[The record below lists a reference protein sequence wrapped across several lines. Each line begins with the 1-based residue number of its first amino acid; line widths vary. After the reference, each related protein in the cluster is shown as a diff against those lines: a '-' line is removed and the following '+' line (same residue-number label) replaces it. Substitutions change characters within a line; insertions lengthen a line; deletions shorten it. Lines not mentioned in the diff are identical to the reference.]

1 MVSRVKFFDL
11 HGKRRGIFRVHSLHG
26 RGKRRIITGAFIVLL
41 LLFCVLLFTDSRLK
55 PLVKESGTNAL
66 KNRLTVLLNESVD
79 KALAAEAA
87 EYGDFVRL
95 EKDEKGNIKAVVCDT
110 RFINAF
116 QQRLSDDASVNIE
129 KNGDFS
135 ISIPLGTL
143 LNSQLFSGRGPRIK
157 LHARAYGF
165 AVTNVFSSLESVGIN
180 QTIHR
185 VNARVTLSASAR
197 IGTYRVS
204 ETVEEVIPVAET
216 VILGDVPQTYIERN
230 ND

>member
-1 MVSRVKFFDL
+1 MLF
-11 HGKRRGIFRVHSLHG
+11 
-26 RGKRRIITGAFIVLL
+26 VLL
-41 LLFCVLLFTDSRLK
+41 IFIILFAALIFTDSRLK

-66 KNRLTVLLNESVD
+66 KNRLTIILNESVD
-79 KALAAEAA
+79 KALAAENA

-95 EKDEKGNIKAVVCDT
+95 AKDEKGNIKAVVCDN
-110 RFINAF
+110 RIINAD
-116 QQRLSDDASVNIE
+116 QQRLTDEAASNIE

-204 ETVEEVIPVAET
+204 ETVEEIIPVAET
-216 VILGDVPQTYIERN
+216 VILGDVPQTYIEKN
-230 ND
+230 NG